1 MSKSNCQFE
10 MDARFKKKKKIGLFF
25 RKAIMYIGRLPFVF
39 LFKSTVPK
47 VSLESTLWRN
57 SMAYIVDLGLKK
69 KKLTST
75 EDWFKTLE
83 ESKEW

>member
-1 MSKSNCQFE
+1 
-10 MDARFKKKKKIGLFF
+10 
-25 RKAIMYIGRLPFVF
+25 MYIGRLPFVF

>member
-1 MSKSNCQFE
+1 
-10 MDARFKKKKKIGLFF
+10 
-25 RKAIMYIGRLPFVF
+25 MYIGRLPFVF

-47 VSLESTLWRN
+47 VSLESTLWRY

-69 KKLTST
+69 KKKKLT